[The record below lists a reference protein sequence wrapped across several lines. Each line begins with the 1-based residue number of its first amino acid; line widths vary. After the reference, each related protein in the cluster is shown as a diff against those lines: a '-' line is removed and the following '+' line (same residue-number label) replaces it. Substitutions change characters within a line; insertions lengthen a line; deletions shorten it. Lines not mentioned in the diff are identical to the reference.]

1 VGYTTPFWQAAARK
15 ELAVQVDSA
24 GRPQFYPRPV
34 CTSDPL
40 NEPQWRVT
48 SGRGRIV
55 ATTWSPKLVSQG
67 ICLALIELDE
77 GVRILSNVYNLKR
90 AAPSGQRVR
99 VIWQERPKGPPMFAF
114 EPDPVDEERAE

>member
-34 CTSDPL
+34 CISDPL

-55 ATTWSPKLVSQG
+55 AATWSPKLVSRS

-77 GVRILSNVYNLKR
+77 GVRILSNVHNLKR
-90 AAPSGQRVR
+90 EAPGGQRVH
-99 VIWQERPKGPPMFAF
+99 VIWEKRPEGPPMFAF
-114 EPDPVDEERAE
+114 EPDSVDEKCAE